1 MEKTTPGLFI
11 KQIPLGPTGAPRRND
26 GSALRIPG
34 KRVIN
39 GLRIPGNQ
47 EVDLYKLSI
56 AYFLWLISGFGAL
69 GFHRFYLGRFGTGLL
84 WLFTGGLAGIGALFD
99 LFYIPTMVRDE
110 NLKLGYRNAL
120 SSDPDFYVS
129 ERRAEPSPK
138 ESLEKVILR
147 TAKKNGGVATP
158 GEVAL
163 EGDIP
168 LEEAKKAL
176 EQLVSGGYAD
186 IRVRK
191 SGAIVYVFTE
201 FLQDD
206 SQFEEM

>member
-1 MEKTTPGLFI
+1 M
-11 KQIPLGPTGAPRRND
+11 
-26 GSALRIPG
+26 
-34 KRVIN
+34 
-39 GLRIPGNQ
+39 
-47 EVDLYKLSI
+47 YKLSI
-56 AYFLWLISGFGAL
+56 AYLLWFLSGLGAL

-84 WLFTGGLAGIGALFD
+84 WLFTGGLAGIGGLFD

-110 NLKLGYRNAL
+110 NLRLGYRNVL
-120 SSDPDFYVS
+120 SADPDFYVS
-129 ERRAEPSPK
+129 ERRVDPGPK
-138 ESLEKVILR
+138 ESLEKIILR

-168 LEEAKKAL
+168 IEEAKKAL

-191 SGAIVYVFTE
+191 SGMIVYVFPE

-206 SQFEEM
+206 TQFEEM

>member
-1 MEKTTPGLFI
+1 
-11 KQIPLGPTGAPRRND
+11 
-26 GSALRIPG
+26 
-34 KRVIN
+34 
-39 GLRIPGNQ
+39 
-47 EVDLYKLSI
+47 LYRLSI
-56 AYFLWLISGFGAL
+56 AYFLWLISGFGVL

-84 WLFTGGLAGIGALFD
+84 WLFTGGLGGIGALFD

-110 NLKLGYRNAL
+110 NLKLGYRNVL
-120 SSDPDFYVS
+120 FGDPDFHVS
-129 ERRAEPSPK
+129 ERRVDPGHK
-138 ESLEKVILR
+138 ESLEKIILR

-168 LEEAKKAL
+168 IEEAKKAL

-191 SGAIVYVFTE
+191 SGAMVYVFTE
-201 FLQDD
+201 FLQDET
-206 SQFEEM
+206 QFEEM

>member
-1 MEKTTPGLFI
+1 MVF
-11 KQIPLGPTGAPRRND
+11 GAC
-26 GSALRIPG
+26 A
-34 KRVIN
+34 
-39 GLRIPGNQ
+39 Q
-47 EVDLYKLSI
+47 ELDVYKLSI
-56 AYFLWLISGFGAL
+56 AYFLWLISGFGIL

-99 LFYIPTMVRDE
+99 FFYIPTMVRDE
-110 NLKLGYRNAL
+110 NLKLGYRNVL
-120 SSDPDFYVS
+120 FTRPEPSVS
-129 ERRAEPSPK
+129 ERRVDPSPK

-168 LEEAKKAL
+168 IEEAKKAL
-176 EQLVSGGYAD
+176 ERLVSGGFAD

-201 FLQDD
+201 FLQDET
-206 SQFEEM
+206 QFEEM

>member
-1 MEKTTPGLFI
+1 LEKAATGLLI
-11 KQIPLGPTGAPRRND
+11 GPIPRPIQWPRRDD
-26 GSALRIPG
+26 GPALRIRH
-34 KRVIN
+34 KRGIN
-39 GLRIPGNQ
+39 GLRLTGNQ
-47 EVDLYKLSI
+47 EVDLYKNSI
-56 AYFLWLISGFGAL
+56 AYFLWLISGFGVL

-110 NLKLGYRNAL
+110 NLKLGYRNVL
-120 SSDPDFYVS
+120 FSDPDFHIF
-129 ERRAEPSPK
+129 ERRVDPGPR

-158 GEVAL
+158 GEIAL
-163 EGDIP
+163 EADIP

-176 EQLVSGGYAD
+176 EQLVSGGFAD

-206 SQFEEM
+206 TQFEEM